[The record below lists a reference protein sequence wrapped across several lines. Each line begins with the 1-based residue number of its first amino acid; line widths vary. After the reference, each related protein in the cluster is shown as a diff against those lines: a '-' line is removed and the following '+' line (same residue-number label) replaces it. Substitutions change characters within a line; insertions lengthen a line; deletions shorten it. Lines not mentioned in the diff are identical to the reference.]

1 MPPEVEEDETG
12 LRFGDGAGGYDD
24 VGGGRARRRTRAR
37 RRRDQPYRRPGE
49 IHREEATAAK
59 MHEPAPWRSA
69 ASSAGWLCSRAG
81 LDVTREASAEET
93 PASAAEKAPARVHAT
108 TGRPVLAAY
117 ATHRLPVLPLAPNTT
132 TGAAD
137 GWATKRRGGS
147 GTAPGA
153 SSADAAGTN
162 ARREGAGAR
171 RAPRRA

>member
-1 MPPEVEEDETG
+1 MVTEPEDTTTRRGTRAATHARATATRPALSTSWGDPPE
-12 LRFGDGAGGYDD
+12 
-24 VGGGRARRRTRAR
+24 
-37 RRRDQPYRRPGE
+37 GE
-49 IHREEATAAK
+49 ADAAK

-69 ASSAGWLCSRAG
+69 ASSAGVALLTSPG

-137 GWATKRRGGS
+137 GVGDEAEGAGS

-171 RAPRRA
+171 RARRGEA